1 MKNCLQV
8 DEQEQNLPG
17 ARREQYRDTQRE
29 SVDGKDSN
37 HPLDISAEDLK
48 VLQETD
54 SSLESIRKAADGHA
68 STAGVGFFRREGL
81 LYRRWVPPDRGREDM
96 SVEQLVLPL
105 KLNIH
110 GAIFTY
116 SFVARQ
122 HVACSSKGIAVLHLW
137 ASMGS
142 Y

>member
-17 ARREQYRDTQRE
+17 ARREQTESSIVTLRENLWMEKTLTTHWTSVQRT
-29 SVDGKDSN
+29 SKCY
-37 HPLDISAEDLK
+37 
-48 VLQETD
+48 
-54 SSLESIRKAADGHA
+54 RKAADGHA

-81 LYRRWVPPDRGREDM
+81 IYRRLVPPDRDREDM

-110 GAIFTY
+110 GATFTY
-116 SFVARQ
+116 SFVA
-122 HVACSSKGIAVLHLW
+122 CSSKGTAVLHLW
-137 ASMGS
+137 AVVIKD